1 MAMWT
6 SRPAIWFVRHQVRP
20 VGQVIA
26 GFSSQETNVV
36 TVPVM
41 GPSAS
46 HYLKGVPQVWLPNSV
61 GIVSLQS

>member
-1 MAMWT
+1 M
-6 SRPAIWFVRHQVRP
+6 
-20 VGQVIA
+20 GQVIA